1 MLLVLRQRETC
12 VLPCD
17 AALSGN
23 TIPVLG
29 KEDEVDE
36 ERGSYS
42 SMMVMLE
49 HGGLACIVLYR

>member
-1 MLLVLRQRETC
+1 M
-12 VLPCD
+12 LPCD